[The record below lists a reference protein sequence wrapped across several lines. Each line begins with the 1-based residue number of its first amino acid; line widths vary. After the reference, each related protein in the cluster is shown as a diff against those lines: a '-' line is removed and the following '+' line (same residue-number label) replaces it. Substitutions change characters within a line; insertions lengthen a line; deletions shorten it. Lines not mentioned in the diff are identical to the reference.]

1 VDTARSEATIGSN
14 VEYAKV
20 IEYGLNP
27 GTFVS
32 TSSLEGWARRHGM
45 KRGSAYAIAQA
56 IRRRGLPEKEVLQK
70 ALKDSEGEIK
80 RRFGDLARD
89 IEKNWGR
96 KT

>member
-1 VDTARSEATIGSN
+1 MDTSRSEATIGSN
-14 VEYAKV
+14 LEYAKT
-20 IEYGLNP
+20 IEYGLDP

-45 KRGSAYAIAQA
+45 GRGSAYAIALA

-70 ALKDSEGEIK
+70 SLTEAGSKIK
-80 RRFGDLARD
+80 EHFLALARD
-89 IEKNWGR
+89 IQNNWER